1 MKIKLILSAALA
13 AALMVLPQAQASTAD
28 ASTNA
33 TSAHTGTNANPDAT
47 MTALFGDPVI
57 AKGKGF
63 EIKQSQLDQVLVG
76 LKAAAAA
83 RGQTIPPEQL
93 NLFEGQMLN
102 RLIQIQLLLQKATDA
117 DQAQGKKLADLQMST
132 LLQRAGSQQALDFQ
146 FKALGMSGD
155 ELRGRLMQEAT
166 AQSTLERELGVT
178 VTDGEARKFY
188 SDNPDKFEQPEM
200 VHVRLIALMTT
211 DPATGQPLPAD
222 QQALKRK
229 QIDDLLKR
237 VRNGE
242 DFAKLATQYSED
254 PSSKDK
260 GGELNAFPRGTPG
273 IPPEFEAAAF
283 ALNTNQ
289 ISDVVTTQYGYY
301 IIQLLDKTPAKKIDY
316 ATVTDNL
323 KKALIQEKVAKLAPA
338 YLDNLKKAAGVEI
351 TDPDLKAAAAAAEA
365 SAANAP
371 PGN

>member
-1 MKIKLILSAALA
+1 MKIKMKPIFSAALA
-13 AALMVLPQAQASTAD
+13 AALMLLPQAQAATAD
-28 ASTNA
+28 ASANA
-33 TSAHTGTNANPDAT
+33 MSADTGTNANPEAT

-83 RGQTIPPEQL
+83 RGQTIPPEQM
-93 NLFEGQMLN
+93 NLFQGQMLN

-117 DQAQGKKLADLQMST
+117 DQAQGKKMADLQMST

-155 ELRGRLMQEAT
+155 ELRERLVQEAT

-178 VTDGEARKFY
+178 VTDDEARKFY
-188 SDNPDKFEQPEM
+188 NDHPDQFEQPEM
-200 VHVRLIALMTT
+200 VHVRHILLMTM
-211 DPATGQPLPAD
+211 DPVTRQPLPAD

-229 QIDDLLKR
+229 QIDELLKR
-237 VRNGE
+237 ARGGE

-254 PSSKDK
+254 PGSKNN
-260 GGELNAFPRGTPG
+260 GGELPAFPRGQMV
-273 IPPEFEAAAF
+273 PEFEAAAF
-283 ALNTNQ
+283 VLNTNQ
-289 ISDVVTTQYGYY
+289 ISDVVTTQYGYH
-301 IIQLLDKTPAKKIDY
+301 IIQLLDKTPAKKMDY
-316 ATVTDNL
+316 ATVADNL
-323 KKALIQEKVAKLAPA
+323 KKALIQEKTVKLAPA
-338 YLDNLKKAAGVEI
+338 YLDTLNKAAGVEI
-351 TDPDLKAAAAAAEA
+351 TDADLKAAAAAAEA

-371 PGN
+371 AGN